1 MRGFGDRCQ
10 EGFTLVELMIA
21 IAILTILAGIG
32 VPQYVSA
39 LRVAKV
45 AKARQELVTISHAID
60 SYTAT
65 HGGQLPLTLYQVGFG
80 GRRDPWGIRYCYLN
94 YRDGTGDGL
103 DWAIRAGLVDP
114 NAVQSSG
121 GAGSGDGEG
130 GVRTGSFVVA
140 SFRRRLG
147 QDPFAGPVAVEAG
160 DATVRNLASAVT
172 AALPRP
178 SDSNEAAELAGSLLR
193 AGKFTF
199 FAGVAG
205 EATRRRDRY
214 MFPLNTD
221 YDLFSLGADGATAV
235 AIGSQLSLDDVIR
248 AQNGGYF
255 GLAGE
260 Y

>member
-1 MRGFGDRCQ
+1 MQASGNPRQG
-10 EGFTLVELMIA
+10 GFTLVELMIA
-21 IAILTILAGIG
+21 VAILAILAGVG

-80 GRRDPWGIRYCYLN
+80 GRRDPWGVRYCYLN
-94 YRDGTGDGL
+94 YVDGTGDGL
-103 DWAIRAGLVDP
+103 DWAIQAGIVDP
-114 NAVQSSG
+114 GALKTSG
-121 GAGSGDGEG
+121 GSGGGEPMRLGS
-130 GVRTGSFVVA
+130 VVPA
-140 SFRRRLG
+140 VFRRRAPQG
-147 QDPFAGPVAVEAG
+147 VEAGPVAVEGVGAE
-160 DATVRNLASAVT
+160 AVARAVT
-172 AALPRP
+172 AGLPRA
-178 SDSNEAAELAGSLLR
+178 SDSNETAELAGSLLR
-193 AGKFTF
+193 AGSFAF

-205 EATRRRDRY
+205 EAARRRDRY

-235 AIGSQLSLDDVIR
+235 AIGNRVSLDDVIR

-255 GLAGE
+255 GLAGD